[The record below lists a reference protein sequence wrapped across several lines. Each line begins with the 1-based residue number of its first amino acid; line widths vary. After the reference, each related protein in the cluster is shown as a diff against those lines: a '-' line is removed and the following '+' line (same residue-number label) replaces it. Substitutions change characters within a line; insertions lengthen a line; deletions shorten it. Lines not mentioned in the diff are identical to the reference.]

1 MSPNFHQL
9 IKHLASMNA
18 AKRGAARMILLAMEE
33 DAVEPLVAHYY
44 AGATHAEAVAI
55 LTTLGEIGGPD
66 ALCTLRSVYQFEDDK
81 AALKLVA
88 ALALLNNKHALSF
101 DEYQQIQIFVRYRVS
116 NF

>member
-66 ALCTLRSVYQFEDDK
+66 ALCTLRSVYDK

-88 ALALLNNKHALSF
+88 ALALLNNKQALSF
-101 DEYQQIQIFVRYRVS
+101 DEYQQIQLFVRYRVS
-116 NF
+116 NC